1 MVTLSPS
8 SLKLHRWLASV
19 YIGCGGCHTQSSR
32 SRTGVS
38 SSVWPLTLVTT
49 PKVTSTAT
57 AIRPIGRNQRFRGI
71 PCPYNCG
78 CCSRSRASRQT
89 SEPVDRSVLLQNFG
103 NQRLERRPLAARR
116 RQIRRIFRMVAR
128 GKFIGLIV
136 DVVLVDPGAAAALQ
150 CDFATDEDG
159 VDRLPRLVH
168 HEMVPD
174 VSQRAV
180 HAIRKIVDREI
191 GAGTDTDR
199 AERFRFTKHG
209 TAARGR
215 HAHGLFRRDPA
226 VAVRLTDATTH
237 HPALPLLHHAHTLP
251 PPPPL

>member
-8 SLKLHRWLASV
+8 SLKYPRSLASV
-19 YIGCGGCHTQSSR
+19 HIDCGACHTQSSR

-89 SEPVDRSVLLQNFG
+89 SELVGRSVLLQNFG

-180 HAIRKIVDREI
+180 HAIRKIVDPQL
-191 GAGTDTDR
+191 GAATAPHR
-199 AERFRFTKHG
+199 A
-209 TAARGR
+209 
-215 HAHGLFRRDPA
+215 AHSPFPNPP
-226 VAVRLTDATTH
+226 T
-237 HPALPLLHHAHTLP
+237 PALRP
-251 PPPPL
+251 